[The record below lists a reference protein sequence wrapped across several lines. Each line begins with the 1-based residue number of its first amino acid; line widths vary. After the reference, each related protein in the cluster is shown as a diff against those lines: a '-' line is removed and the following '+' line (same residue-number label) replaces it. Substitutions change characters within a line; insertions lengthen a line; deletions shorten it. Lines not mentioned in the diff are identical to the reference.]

1 MKKISFLEQS
11 RRDNT
16 HEVQLTPDKAEGR
29 NVGRMT
35 TTAGRSVGRI
45 AALLILAVCIAA
57 CDPGY
62 TEDVAIRN
70 ASSHYVTII
79 PHDAMLNDSTL
90 VSSNKVYTLAPN
102 EEIVIEQLGGI
113 GSASFEEGVNY
124 FKAFYGDSVKLGF
137 GGFGEDG
144 LWREKTYFARETTGI
159 SPYHFQSLNYTY
171 EEKRN
176 TGRVFHDLPYYGK
189 LTFTITNEH
198 YGEAITMKR

>member
-1 MKKISFLEQS
+1 MKTSFLKQP
-11 RRDNT
+11 RRDKLSAT
-16 HEVQLTPDKAEGR
+16 PLKRSALVAIFLTA
-29 NVGRMT
+29 VTLTLAFLT
-35 TTAGRSVGRI
+35 T
-45 AALLILAVCIAA
+45 A
-57 CDPGY
+57 CDPAY

-70 ASSHYVTII
+70 ASKHYVTII

-124 FKAFYGDSVKLGF
+124 FKTFYGDSVKFGF
-137 GGFGEDG
+137 GGFAEEI
-144 LWREKTYFARETTGI
+144 LVREKTYYAWETTGI
-159 SPYHFQSLNYTY
+159 SPYNFQSLNYTY

-189 LTFTITNEH
+189 LTFTITDEH
-198 YGEAITMKR
+198 YEEAVTM

>member
-1 MKKISFLEQS
+1 MKRNSFLEQS

-16 HEVQLTPDKAEGR
+16 HEVQLTPHKAAGR
-29 NVGRMT
+29 NVGAI
-35 TTAGRSVGRI
+35 TAM
-45 AALLILAVCIAA
+45 LILAIFAAA

-62 TEDVAIRN
+62 TEDVVIRN

-79 PHDAMLNDSTL
+79 PLHPENDASTATIGDGT
-90 VSSNKVYTLAPN
+90 YTLAPN
-102 EEIVIEQLGGI
+102 EEVVIEQLGGI

-137 GGFGEDG
+137 GGFEEEI
-144 LWREKTYFARETTGI
+144 LVREKTYYAWETTGI
-159 SPYHFQSLNYTY
+159 SPYNFQSLNYTY

-189 LTFTITNEH
+189 LTFTITDEH
-198 YGEAITMKR
+198 YEEAVTM